1 MLKILR
7 QGTQAFLDNKKAIT
21 GTDYAYQMMDK
32 QIDTTK
38 GSFKLLTSALT
49 EAAIQI
55 SKVLAPLIRD
65 LVDKFLIPMVR
76 AFNAPKEASYQ
87 RAKIIVNRKQ
97 AFFKGIQVTT
107 KKTRNKEYFMNEK
120 TVTDKKSSGTG
131 RLKGKVA
138 VVTGSAEGIGE
149 ATARLFAQEGA
160 KVVVADIN
168 EYKGRQVAREVRES
182 VGEAVFIRLDVT
194 SEDNWKSLMIETVE
208 KYSKLNILVNNAGI
222 SRIADVENT
231 TLEDWNATMAVNA
244 TGVFLGTKHAILN
257 MKNNGELC
265 SIVNRSSIDGQ
276 VAEPDLFAYCASKG
290 AVTTLTKSAA
300 LSCGAREY
308 TIRVNSVH
316 PAYVHTA
323 MTKGE
328 ARGYGISEDEY
339 IERMKAIHPIGVGEP
354 IDVAYIDLFLA
365 SDESDFLTGQNIHP
379 NGGLYFH

>member
-1 MLKILR
+1 
-7 QGTQAFLDNKKAIT
+7 
-21 GTDYAYQMMDK
+21 
-32 QIDTTK
+32 
-38 GSFKLLTSALT
+38 
-49 EAAIQI
+49 
-55 SKVLAPLIRD
+55 
-65 LVDKFLIPMVR
+65 
-76 AFNAPKEASYQ
+76 
-87 RAKIIVNRKQ
+87 
-97 AFFKGIQVTT
+97 
-107 KKTRNKEYFMNEK
+107 MNEK

-168 EYKGRQVAREVRES
+168 EDKGRQVAREVRES
-182 VGEAVFIRLDVT
+182 GGEAVFIRLDVT

-300 LSCGAREY
+300 LSCGARGY
-308 TIRVNSVH
+308 TIHVNSVH

-354 IDVAYIDLFLA
+354 MDVAYIDLFLA
-365 SDESDFLTGQNIHP
+365 SDESKWVTGAGFTID
-379 NGGLYFH
+379 GGVTAQ